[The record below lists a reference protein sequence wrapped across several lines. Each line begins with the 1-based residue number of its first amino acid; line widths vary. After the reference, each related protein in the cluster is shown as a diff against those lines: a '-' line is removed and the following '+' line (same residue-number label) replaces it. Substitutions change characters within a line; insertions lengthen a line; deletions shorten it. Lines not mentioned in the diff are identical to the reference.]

1 MSFEFLAPDAAA
13 TGPNG
18 SRPLAHSQIE
28 WAHLDAGA
36 NMREHHG
43 WNVVADYGDPAREA
57 DACRSA
63 VGVADASFLGKI
75 ELESDRDAVAR
86 IVAELAGGAV
96 LELGRA
102 VRHEETWWCPITVE
116 RVLAVTQPDRTASVR
131 EALEEAAS
139 PGFASVTELTAAHGS
154 NLVAGPLA
162 RECFARATALDMRP
176 KAFPESGFAPVSV
189 ARTPGMILRSE
200 GDRFLHL
207 FGAGYAQYN
216 WTVFVDSA
224 EHLRGRAVGI
234 DAIAASHGDAS
245 GVAAGA

>member
-1 MSFEFLAPDAAA
+1 MSFEFLAPDEAAA
-13 TGPNG
+13 APGGP
-18 SRPLAHSQIE
+18 RPLARSQIE

-36 NMREHHG
+36 NLREHHG

-57 DACRSA
+57 EACRA
-63 VGVADASFLGKI
+63 TVGVADASFLGKI
-75 ELESDRDAVAR
+75 ELESDRDTVAR
-86 IVAELAGGAV
+86 IVSELAGGAT
-96 LELGRA
+96 LELGLA

-116 RVLAVTQPDRTASVR
+116 RVLAVTQPDRTAGVR
-131 EALEEAAS
+131 EALERTAS
-139 PGFASVTELTAAHGS
+139 SGFASVTELTAAHGS
-154 NLVAGPLA
+154 NLVVGPLA

-176 KAFPESGFAPVSV
+176 QSLPEAGFAPVSV
-189 ARTPGMILRSE
+189 ARTPGMVLRSE

-224 EHLRGRAVGI
+224 EHLGGRAVGM